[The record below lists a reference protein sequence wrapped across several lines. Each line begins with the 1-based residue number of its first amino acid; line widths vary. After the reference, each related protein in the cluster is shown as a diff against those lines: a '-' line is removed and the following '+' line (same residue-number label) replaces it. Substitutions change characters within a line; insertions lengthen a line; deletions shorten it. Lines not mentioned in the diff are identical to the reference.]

1 MATCK
6 SLRRT
11 WLYNSHF
18 IWDMMKVVLWTSKNC
33 TLEPLATLFLP
44 GQSSTAVIRER
55 KRSEQK
61 EPSLSL
67 LIPSYLTQPH
77 FLWQSETKDS
87 SKRENGLKAAC
98 RTPALQSTSSA
109 CVSEAMRAGWDGLTV
124 RAVYMTLFLHLCTY
138 SNTMQI
144 SGYKSLLRT
153 VWYFSYEF
161 WSIYI
166 NNTYQ
171 NKGNCLN
178 KTKPLKN
185 NLF

>member
-11 WLYNSHF
+11 WLCNVHF
-18 IWDMMKVVLWTSKNC
+18 IWDMMKAVLWTSKNC

-61 EPSLSL
+61 APSLSL

-87 SKRENGLKAAC
+87 IKRENGLKAVC
-98 RTPALQSTSSA
+98 KMPALQSTSSA
-109 CVSEAMRAGWDGLTV
+109 CVSEAMRAGWDGVTV
-124 RAVYMTLFLHLCTY
+124 RAVYMTLFLRVYALIVTLCKYLVIKVYLGLFDIFLMNSKVFILIIHTKIKV
-138 SNTMQI
+138 TALI
-144 SGYKSLLRT
+144 KPSL
-153 VWYFSYEF
+153 
-161 WSIYI
+161 
-166 NNTYQ
+166 
-171 NKGNCLN
+171 
-178 KTKPLKN
+178 
-185 NLF
+185 

>member
-1 MATCK
+1 MNKQKLHTGTTRHPVPARAELHGCDQGKEKKWTERTLSVPPDPLLLNSAT
-6 SLRRT
+6 L
-11 WLYNSHF
+11 
-18 IWDMMKVVLWTSKNC
+18 
-33 TLEPLATLFLP
+33 PLA
-44 GQSSTAVIRER
+44 E
-55 KRSEQK
+55 
-61 EPSLSL
+61 
-67 LIPSYLTQPH
+67 
-77 FLWQSETKDS
+77 W
-87 SKRENGLKAAC
+87 NGLKAAC

-109 CVSEAMRAGWDGLTV
+109 CVSEAMRAGWDGVTV

-171 NKGNCLN
+171 NKSNCLN
-178 KTKPLKN
+178 KTKSLKN

>member
-1 MATCK
+1 
-6 SLRRT
+6 
-11 WLYNSHF
+11 
-18 IWDMMKVVLWTSKNC
+18 MKAVLWTCKNC

-44 GQSSTAVIRER
+44 GQSSTAVISER

-77 FLWQSETKDS
+77 FLWQSETEDWS
-87 SKRENGLKAAC
+87 REKRSQGSLQDAC
-98 RTPALQSTSSA
+98 SA
-109 CVSEAMRAGWDGLTV
+109 KHQLSMCVRGDESWRRWVNSRSRLYD
-124 RAVYMTLFLHLCTY
+124 FISPCFCTY

-144 SGYKSLLRT
+144 SGYKSLLKT

-161 WSIYI
+161 WNIYI

-185 NLF
+185 KLF